1 MKKSRVN
8 LAVRIVVLILLA
20 LGWRGTACSQGR
32 IAGYFDSDSFWR
44 SVTLLDSAASL
55 AGEADTL
62 VALASNRV
70 FDYRQLKFAREI
82 SEPSGAL
89 HYFLAFIKSGKWYIK
104 PYRNLYGLLQQLEQG
119 KSLVVYTEGY
129 GKNFPA
135 GLFRAFA
142 MRTQY
147 RVNVLYL
154 DYPSINSGKKRLGN
168 WRFVLKEANKAGI
181 DFGPVLDSLY
191 HYPRREYDFP
201 AITLFYH
208 SMGNLAL
215 KNMLESNFPA
225 GFDQQAWI
233 DNLVVN
239 AACVPARHYAE
250 WLGKAYFARR
260 ILVHYNPDDR
270 TLKGAQLVSGN
281 RKLGVRPGEKVPD
294 KAICIN
300 FNHFVGKG
308 HSYFLH
314 LPHRAP
320 MAEPVAK
327 YMQQVLEGNAINV
340 QDTLFFRPL
349 KGGKYELKE

>member
-1 MKKSRVN
+1 MEKSKVH
-8 LAVRIVVLILLA
+8 LAVRIVVLMLLA
-20 LGWRGTACSQGR
+20 LGWRGTARSQGR
-32 IAGYFDSDSFWR
+32 FAGYFDSDSFWR

-70 FDYRQLKFAREI
+70 FDYRQLKFAGEI

-119 KSLVVYTEGY
+119 KGLVVYTEGY

-142 MRTQY
+142 MRAQY

-191 HYPRREYDFP
+191 HYPPREHYFP

-208 SMGNLAL
+208 SMGNLVL
-215 KNMLESNFPA
+215 KRMLENDLSARFN
-225 GFDQQAWI
+225 GKQWI
-233 DNLVVN
+233 DNLVLN
-239 AACVPARHYAE
+239 AACVPAKHTE
-250 WLGKAYFARR
+250 WLGKAQFARC

-281 RKLGVRPGEKVPD
+281 RKLGVRPGKKVLD
-294 KAICIN
+294 KAICVD
-300 FNHFVGKG
+300 FNHFVGNG
-308 HSYFLH
+308 HSYFLD
-314 LPHRAP
+314 LPYRAP
-320 MAEPVAK
+320 LPKPVAG
-327 YMQQVLEGNAINV
+327 YMQKVLEGKAVDV
-340 QDTLFFRPL
+340 QDTLVFRRL
-349 KGGKYELKE
+349 EEGKYELAE